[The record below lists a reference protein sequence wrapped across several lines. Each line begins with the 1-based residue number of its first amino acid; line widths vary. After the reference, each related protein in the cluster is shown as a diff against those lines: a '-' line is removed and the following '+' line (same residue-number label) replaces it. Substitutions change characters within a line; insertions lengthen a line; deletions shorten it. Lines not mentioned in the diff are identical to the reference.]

1 MAEQNFTDSFKN
13 TMDNIRNMVD
23 GDTII
28 GEPIQT
34 PGGVV
39 AIPVSK
45 VTVGVVTGGMD
56 YIGKHS
62 KKDSEKAN
70 SFSGCGTSGVSITP
84 VAFLIIKP
92 EGDVNLISVNNPQNQ
107 PNDLG
112 SNIVS
117 LLNKA
122 PTILEK
128 IKALS
133 KKNKK
138 EDEESDNV
146 EEMDLSDI
154 VTDSKD

>member
-23 GDTII
+23 ADTII
-28 GEPIQT
+28 GEPITT
-34 PGGVV
+34 PAGVI

-92 EGDVNLISVNNPQNQ
+92 EGDVELISVNNPQNQ
-107 PNDLG
+107 QNDLG
-112 SNIVS
+112 TNIVS

-122 PTILEK
+122 PTIIEK
-128 IKALS
+128 IRSLS
-133 KKNKK
+133 KKDKNK
-138 EDEESDNV
+138 DEETDDC
-146 EEMDLSDI
+146 EELDLSDI
-154 VTDSKD
+154 VSDDK